1 MLFDEQAVVRR
12 DDCLRLEEDWIR
24 HGGKWEENEER
35 GIRERA
41 ELIREEIREGRA
53 EEIETTRR
61 GETRH
66 LTERER
72 EIKRERE
79 STRSTALRED
89 SHEGAPGDLTL
100 I

>member
-1 MLFDEQAVVRR
+1 MLFDEQAVVRG
-12 DDCLRLEEDWIR
+12 DDCLRLEEDWVR
-24 HGGKWEENEER
+24 HGGKWKEDKER
-35 GIRERA
+35 EIQERV

-53 EEIETTRR
+53 EEIETTRK

-66 LTERER
+66 LSERENKR
-72 EIKRERE
+72 ERERE

-89 SHEGAPGDLTL
+89 SHEGAPGDPKL